1 MKHLISFWGLATC
14 SMVGMTA
21 CGSDGSPGTTGS
33 GGIPGASG
41 MNGSGG
47 SSVMGMGGTPSPTG
61 GSANPAAT
69 GGAASGTGGSGTA
82 GRSGSGGMSGP
93 GGTTSSGGASGMSGA
108 TSAGGAS
115 TGGGGSGT
123 GGSAGAGGASSCA
136 MPAWDVT
143 YNLDGSQFNV
153 KDTPLGAGDQMNTAT
168 PPYTA
173 PNEIGPGTMVIRF
186 IDMGGSPGPGTATI
200 MSYTMNLEFTVG
212 TADTAQVHTDLTQ
225 DGIAGACGDATGAY
239 AGSTVTWNP
248 GFTKMRSHGTT
259 TCMGSLCSLG
269 GLPNGTP
276 QTQDDMGIP
285 QALNPFMFSNGVSNF
300 TMAEVQ
306 HSKDSKSSTWM
317 SFVGKETARVAA
329 CECP

>member
-1 MKHLISFWGLATC
+1 MKHFISFWGLATC
-14 SMVGMTA
+14 SMFGVAA
-21 CGSDGSPGTTGS
+21 CGSDGSPGTTGT
-33 GGIPGASG
+33 GGVPGASG

-47 SSVMGMGGTPSPTG
+47 SSVMGSGGTPSATG
-61 GSANPAAT
+61 GSNPGAT

-82 GRSGSGGMSGP
+82 GGSSSGGTPGT
-93 GGTTSSGGASGMSGA
+93 GGTSSSGGATGMGGA
-108 TSAGGAS
+108 MSAGGAS
-115 TGGGGSGT
+115 TGGGGSG
-123 GGSAGAGGASSCA
+123 GSAGAGGGTSCA
-136 MPAWDVT
+136 KPAWDVT

-173 PNEIGPGTMVIRF
+173 PNQIGPGTMVIRF
-186 IDMGGSPGPGTATI
+186 IDMGGSPGPGAATI

-225 DGIAGACGDATGAY
+225 DGIAGTCGAATGTY

-259 TCMGSLCSLG
+259 TCMGSLCTLG

-317 SFVGKETARVAA
+317 SFAGKETARVAA
-329 CECP
+329 CACP